1 MSLISCFCSR
11 LPVRFPYHSL
21 LWYCALVVLHITSEL
36 CAQPI
41 LVISADTT
49 EYSLNSYLAI
59 LEDKQRTLTL
69 EDIRSKHYDQAFTR
83 YIGKSD
89 PNFGHTN
96 VVYWLKIR
104 LVLPREAIQHA
115 TTHDDWFLE
124 INYPQLDNIRFF
136 APDIDAT
143 GFTSHTANRHVPY
156 TEKQSGD
163 MFPFAM
169 RDLSYRMPTFRLPT
183 QQLSA
188 LQGYSANHPDSILT
202 VYFRLESQGSMTFP
216 MMLRS
221 GAAMSRH
228 IVNEQFL
235 LGMFYGLLA
244 VMLGYNLFVYISL
257 RDISYLYYVAY
268 IATYGTFLFIW
279 NGLAFQ
285 YWWSESPLWHNRSI
299 IVFMGLSGLS
309 VFRFSQNYLDTRN
322 LAPRAHRFMNAVM
335 VYFIVGMA
343 LAFVLPYSTAI
354 RIMYGAPII
363 TLPIIVTVSV
373 ISMRRGYRPARY
385 FLFAWIL
392 LLTSIASA
400 ALRNVNLLPSGAL
413 TIYGLQIG
421 SALEIFLL
429 SLGLAD
435 RINIMKQEKH
445 AAEAEVLRSTELL
458 IETLRQ
464 SEQELEQK
472 VHERT
477 AALEEAN
484 EEISRQLEVQ
494 SEQAREIELA
504 NTALQE
510 KNLLVEQERERSE
523 MLLLNILPSTI
534 AARLMGG
541 EKLIADRFE
550 SVTVLFADIS
560 GFTAL
565 SVHTPPEELVGL
577 LDTVFSEFDGIS
589 ERFGLEKIKTIGD
602 CFMAVSG
609 LPLPQNDHVERAANA
624 ALAMM
629 QSLEHLNRM
638 MDMNLSMRIGLHTGA
653 VVAGV
658 IGQKKFAYDLWG
670 DTVNMASRMETQGIA
685 GKIHISEAVYS
696 VLAEQ
701 QSGYR
706 FESRGMLEVKGKG
719 QMQTW
724 FLQAFD

>member
-1 MSLISCFCSR
+1 MLSCVQP
-11 LPVRFPYHSL
+11 L
-21 LWYCALVVLHITSEL
+21 A
-36 CAQPI
+36 AQSFFHVSP
-41 LVISADTT
+41 DTT
-49 EYSLNSYLAI
+49 EYSLNGALEI
-59 LEDKQRTLTL
+59 LEDKQGNITL
-69 EDIRSKHYDQAFTR
+69 EDIRSERYNQAFTR
-83 YIGKSD
+83 YTGKND
-89 PNFGHTN
+89 PNFGHTR
-96 VVYWLKIR
+96 VVYWVRIR
-104 LVLPREAIQHA
+104 LVLPQEAAQHDKM
-115 TTHDDWFLE
+115 HDDWFLE

-136 APDIDAT
+136 APNLDSLTPENLTNTRLADL
-143 GFTSHTANRHVPY
+143 PY
-156 TEKQSGD
+156 AEKQSGD

-169 RDLSYRMPTFRLPT
+169 RDLSYRMPTFRLPM
-183 QQLSA
+183 QKLSTSEKA
-188 LQGYSANHPDSILT
+188 SVNTDSVLT

-216 MMLRS
+216 IMLRS

-235 LGMFYGLLA
+235 LGMFYGILA
-244 VMLGYNLFVYISL
+244 IMLGYNLFVYFSL

-268 IATYGTFLFIW
+268 IATYGLFLFIW

-285 YWWSESPLWHNRSI
+285 YLWSESPLWHNRSI

-309 VFRFSQNYLDTRN
+309 VFAFSQNYLDTRH
-322 LAPRAHRFMNAVM
+322 LAPRAHKFMNVVM
-335 VYFIVGMA
+335 GYFIVGMA
-343 LAFVLPYSTAI
+343 LAFVLPYMTAI

-373 ISMRRGYRPARY
+373 IAIRKNYRPARY

-400 ALRNVNLLPSGAL
+400 ALRNINLLPSGPL

-435 RINIMKQEKH
+435 RINIMREEKRV
-445 AAEAEVLRSTELL
+445 AEAETLRSTELL
-458 IETLRQ
+458 IETLKQ
-464 SEQELEQK
+464 SEQELERK
-472 VHERT
+472 VRERT
-477 AALEEAN
+477 AELEEAN

-494 SEQAREIELA
+494 AEQSREIELA

-510 KNLLVEQERERSE
+510 KNLLIEQERERSE
-523 MLLLNILPSTI
+523 LLLLNVLPSSI

-560 GFTAL
+560 GFTTL
-565 SVHTPPEELVGL
+565 SSSIPPEELVGL
-577 LDTVFSEFDGIS
+577 LDTVFTEFDAIS

-609 LPLPQNDHVERAANA
+609 LPTPQNDHAERAANA
-624 ALAMM
+624 AIAMM
-629 QSLEHLNRM
+629 QELERLNGM
-638 MDMNLSMRIGLHTGA
+638 LDMNLSMRIGLHTGA

-670 DTVNMASRMETQGIA
+670 DTVNTASRMEAQGVA
-685 GKIHISEAVYS
+685 GKIHVSEAVYRALVPHS
-696 VLAEQ
+696 AH
-701 QSGYR
+701 YR
-706 FESRGMLEVKGKG
+706 FEARGMVEVKGKG

-724 FLQAFD
+724 FLAGI